1 MRNLC
6 VVMLGY
12 ARVAQK
18 MLKIGK
24 PSGQVRGIEGKTG
37 FNKRRRD
44 EVGLRPV
51 QSYFTT
57 GS

>member
-44 EVGLRPV
+44 EVGLRPF
-51 QSYFTT
+51 Q
-57 GS
+57 